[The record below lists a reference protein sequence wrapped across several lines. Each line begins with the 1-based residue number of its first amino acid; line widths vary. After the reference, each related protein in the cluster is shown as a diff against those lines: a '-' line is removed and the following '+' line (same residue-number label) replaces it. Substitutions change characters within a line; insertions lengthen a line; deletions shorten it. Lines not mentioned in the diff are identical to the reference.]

1 MAKYLSGE
9 GLSHFMT
16 KIKSW
21 VDNTFLK
28 LSGGTM
34 TGKLTM
40 KAEQNVDNYTSGAL
54 DLNNSNIQGVN
65 SIYTKD
71 LSDSSQEG
79 IHFYRDSTHVDS
91 LWAKNGTLYF
101 TPNRQLGTVGASAEV
116 PVLLN
121 AQVGATTNFAMRPYV
136 DQARA
141 NRLAFLPA
149 DQIIV
154 EQTVD
159 GGQTWTDA
167 GYSDYIKTSIFSGN
181 GATLNIPRIDGSRS
195 ELCALRVTITAM
207 KYDVPEGTSETE
219 KYQYWNSSYVKS
231 QERYF
236 NVREWWFWVGSN
248 SDIIGLKIEAAS
260 GNASDTWIVYADDSN
275 RLQGW
280 SGSSWVRAGGGA
292 TFGGGTTQTGNRW
305 NWRLTFTSK
314 MLDGKTAFT
323 GTSAQNIFQ
332 IRCYG
337 DLCWG
342 SSNNM
347 MVKDHLYSWDTAK
360 NATFPASIFPSAN
373 NVGSLGTSTSKW
385 ASIYSTILYG
395 DVSGGLRPTTVRP
408 TNANTTGY
416 SARLNYFLASNFMTT
431 NKPSSGN
438 GHILDMEWDDNG
450 KWHGQVAVPAF
461 SSGHIEWRT
470 ENGGTWT
477 TWRKLFDDRDVIP
490 AANGGTGQTS
500 LVNSANALINALST
514 GSSDPGDNDYYV
526 SQYVNGGTTTT
537 TFHRRPMSA
546 LWNYIK
552 GKISSILGLTAAQYG
567 GNAATATS
575 AGNVTGTVAIA
586 NGGTGKTTA
595 AEAWTALGG
604 GAIGKKSTLAAS
616 DIPSLAIS
624 KVTNLQTSLDGKAP
638 LASPDFTGTPTAP
651 TAATGTNTTQVATT
665 AFVKDAMDNLT
676 VYSEDIEY
684 GTGTVADA
692 LDEMSQTVHNLP
704 TKAFTKV
711 NVGTTTIVADS
722 ADDALTL
729 AAGTNVT
736 LTPNAAN
743 DSITISVA
751 NTSGY
756 SLDDDIA
763 GRANDYGP
771 LYFSEDAG
779 DTVVVDGPLPV
790 AYGGTGV
797 ATIAALKTALGL
809 EDSGWQTLPLGS
821 VFKSYGTNY
830 TPMYRKVNGVVEV
843 TGGVSPNTAQTLG
856 ETALTIGTLPTGF
869 RPASNRNVQV
879 ICQASGRKLWLMRID
894 SSGVVSAQRMRDMGS
909 TSYQSMA
916 TNEWMLFSATFL
928 AG

>member
-1 MAKYLSGE
+1 MSKYLNGE
-9 GLSHFMT
+9 GLSHLMT

-21 VDNTFLK
+21 AADTFASKSHTHDYTKTRVKGNAESSYRTGDVNLTPDNIGAVAKSAELLTTNPFRPNSMAGPYISKIDNAFYAADKRWDISAVVDGTTALSASDIAWFFNGDYESRYQLAKGKTCVITFDFSNTTYFPGYPYGYILVSFYNNEAPASV
-28 LSGGTM
+28 SGRVYCNYSTQGVGWHDITF
-34 TGKLTM
+34 TKVSDGS
-40 KAEQNVDNYTSGAL
+40 AYQNVYRSSHQGYYNISQLEITIVAGSSIVAGISQIEMHLDRPYSGR
-54 DLNNSNIQGVN
+54 NPF
-65 SIYTKD
+65 
-71 LSDSSQEG
+71 LSKYVPE
-79 IHFYRDSTHVDS
+79 
-91 LWAKNGTLYF
+91 TLYYNLTAPKF
-101 TPNRQLGTVGASAEV
+101 IGDVAGDVTGDVT
-116 PVLLN
+116 
-121 AQVGATTNFAMRPYV
+121 
-136 DQARA
+136 
-141 NRLAFLPA
+141 
-149 DQIIV
+149 
-154 EQTVD
+154 
-159 GGQTWTDA
+159 GG
-167 GYSDYIKTSIFSGN
+167 IK
-181 GATLNIPRIDGSRS
+181 
-195 ELCALRVTITAM
+195 
-207 KYDVPEGTSETE
+207 
-219 KYQYWNSSYVKS
+219 
-231 QERYF
+231 
-236 NVREWWFWVGSN
+236 
-248 SDIIGLKIEAAS
+248 
-260 GNASDTWIVYADDSN
+260 
-275 RLQGW
+275 
-280 SGSSWVRAGGGA
+280 
-292 TFGGGTTQTGNRW
+292 
-305 NWRLTFTSK
+305 
-314 MLDGKTAFT
+314 
-323 GTSAQNIFQ
+323 
-332 IRCYG
+332 
-337 DLCWG
+337 
-342 SSNNM
+342 
-347 MVKDHLYSWDTAK
+347 
-360 NATFPASIFPSAN
+360 PAS
-373 NVGSLGTSTSKW
+373 T
-385 ASIYSTILYG
+385 
-395 DVSGGLRPTTVRP
+395 RP

-416 SARLNYFLASNFMTT
+416 SARLNYFLASDFMTT

-461 SSGHIEWRT
+461 SPGHIEWRT

-552 GKISSILGLTAAQYG
+552 GKISSILGLTDAQYG

-604 GAIGKKSTLAAS
+604 GAIGKKSTLAES

-624 KVTNLQTSLDGKAP
+624 KVTNLQTSLDNKAP
-638 LASPDFTGTPTAP
+638 LASPAFTGTPTAP

-684 GTGTVADA
+684 GTGTVAEA
-692 LDEMSQTVHNLP
+692 LDEISQTVHNLP

-751 NTSGY
+751 NATGY
-756 SLDDDIA
+756 SLDNDII
-763 GRANDYGP
+763 GRATDYGP

-779 DTVVVDGPLPV
+779 DAVVVDGPLPV
-790 AYGGTGV
+790 EYGGTGV

-809 EDSGWQTLPLGS
+809 GDSGWQTLPLGS
-821 VFKSYGTNY
+821 AFKAYGTSY

-856 ETALTIGTLPTGF
+856 ETALTIGTLPMGF

-879 ICQASGRKLWLMRID
+879 ICQGSGRKLWLMRID